1 MQLLIRALTALL
13 PQSLL
18 RRVAVLYVLTL
29 TLLISAGL
37 AAFIAHKARAAVE
50 DAEQGAAAI
59 SALIMPTLTES
70 AVIGDYDTIKRLL
83 ARCVEHPLFEKA
95 VFIDIKG
102 SRVEVA
108 RQDRPARAPPAW
120 FTRQFSDLLPPINDF
135 VRAGGRDYGIT
146 RLTMWSEYVAAEV
159 WSVVTIALLYGLVGL
174 VLGATVVWWPLKSW
188 LGELD
193 RVSAMGDALVGRG
206 PALERVEA
214 DAAPLEFQRTFAVI
228 NKVAASLQAERAQAA
243 VTLTAIA
250 EGVATLNGEGAIVL
264 ANPVMGELLH
274 RPSSS
279 LLGQRLAEVLPALGF
294 AGEPRETW
302 RNRRVHL
309 DGPPACT
316 LEASLTLVSAEGD
329 QAAGWVLVLRDI
341 TQQQQ
346 LEDQLRDELESRAT
360 AIRAMSDLLGPST
373 SVSVSAEHS
382 VIERLSRQVADLVS
396 RLQRQTDQLGAIFT
410 LSPDGFISFDAER
423 RVQFVSPSVPLL
435 TGLDSRD
442 ILHQDEAGLERLL
455 TQRQVNA
462 STQKTVSLAQLHEDA
477 LILHMDRPMQRI
489 LALAMHAGGGREV
502 SQVLH
507 IRDVSQQFEVDRLKS
522 EFLTTAAHELR
533 TPMTSIYGFTELLT
547 TRQLSPERQRE
558 LLGRIYRQSRAMMDI
573 LDELLDLARIEARSA
588 QDFVFTQVLLE
599 DLARETAEDF
609 QPPEGRTPVELLLQ
623 APGVQLR
630 VDAGKLR
637 QALRNVISNAYKYSP
652 GGGAVG
658 LRVSATGEGWA
669 RIEVRDEGI
678 GMSADDLER
687 VTERFF
693 RADKSGKIPGTGL
706 GMALVKEI
714 VQLLGGRMHL
724 SSELGQGTTV
734 TLEFPVALRSATA
747 EHALP

>member
-13 PQSLL
+13 PKSLL

-29 TLLISAGL
+29 TLLVGAGL
-37 AAFIAHKARAAVE
+37 AAFIAYKAQAAVE
-50 DAEQGAAAI
+50 DAEEGAAAI

-70 AVIGDYDTIKRLL
+70 AIIGDYDTIKRVL

-95 VFIDIKG
+95 AFIDIKG
-102 SRVEVA
+102 SRVEVV
-108 RQDRPARAPPAW
+108 RQGPYEHQPPAW
-120 FTRQFSDLLPPINDF
+120 VTRQFSDLLPPINDF

-146 RLTMWSEYVAAEV
+146 RLTMRSEHVAAEV
-159 WSVVTIALLYGLVGL
+159 WSIVSVALLVGLVGL

-193 RVSAMGDALVGRG
+193 RVSAMGDALAGTG

-341 TQQQQ
+341 TQQQ

-547 TRQLSPERQRE
+547 TRTLAPERQRE

-588 QDFVFTQVLLE
+588 QDFVFTVVALE

-637 QALRNVISNAYKYSP
+637 QALRNVVSNAYKYSP

-658 LRVSATGEGWA
+658 MRVSATGEGWA

-678 GMSADDLER
+678 GMSAEDLER

-734 TLEFPVALRSATA
+734 TMEFPVALQLTRAEPTTA
-747 EHALP
+747 